1 MELINK
7 ILQHP
12 QFIKYLK
19 LNAKEEKQRKFCH
32 HDLQHAL
39 DVARVAY
46 IVSMEKGFNI
56 DTELIYIAALL
67 HDIAKW
73 KQYREKI
80 DHAIEGAI
88 LAEEILRDIGVNE
101 LQIEMILDA
110 IRNHRNKSEK
120 KTPLSEVLYAGDKA
134 CRLCITCKSINE
146 CNRFENGKQPI
157 LEY

>member
-1 MELINK
+1 MELIYK

-12 QFIKYLK
+12 KFIKYLK

-46 IVSMEKGFNI
+46 IISMEKGLNL
-56 DTELIYIAALL
+56 DKELIYVAALL
-67 HDIAKW
+67 HDIGKW
-73 KQYREKI
+73 KQYREKL
-80 DHAIEGAI
+80 DHALEGAI
-88 LAEEILRDIGVNE
+88 LAEDILRDIGVNE
-101 LQIEMILDA
+101 QQIELILEA
-110 IRNHRNKSEK
+110 ISDHRNKSEK

-134 CRLCITCKSINE
+134 CRLCISCKNIKE